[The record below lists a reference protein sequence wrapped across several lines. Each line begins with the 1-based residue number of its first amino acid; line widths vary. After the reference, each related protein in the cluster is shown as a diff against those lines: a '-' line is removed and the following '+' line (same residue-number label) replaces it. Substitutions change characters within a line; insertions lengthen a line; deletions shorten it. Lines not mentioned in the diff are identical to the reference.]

1 MKISLLQTQKKKTV
15 CLPPPTVARDEDQ
28 QRRRFASSANLVFN
42 LNKAFSLETHSEKNL
57 WEVMSGTN
65 PISFKKLG
73 KSDSEMF
80 LCFPQWPLRQKVQSN
95 R

>member
-1 MKISLLQTQKKKTV
+1 LLSLSPQKKETV

-42 LNKAFSLETHSEKNL
+42 LNKAFFPRDPQRENL

-65 PISFKKLG
+65 PISFKKS
-73 KSDSEMF
+73 KE
-80 LCFPQWPLRQKVQSN
+80 K
-95 R
+95 